1 MFENLYTMLVQK
13 IAEIE
18 STYAVNRWIFLGLII
33 SCGPPYYY
41 SIYRLIKSI
50 AARHRSQIS
59 FWGTMFLLTSV
70 IPYVYVLIW
79 GENLPWFIYAFI
91 AVLIGKGVLDLIK
104 KMRTSD
110 TVAVAKYAAGAKYAP
125 GAKRAHGSASAVRVS
140 SEFSEDAVNLEN
152 PDYQQEKEA
161 Q

>member
-18 STYAVNRWIFLGLII
+18 GTYAVNRWIFLGLII
-33 SCGPPYYY
+33 ICGPPYYY
-41 SIYRLIKSI
+41 SIYRLIKSV
-50 AARHRSQIS
+50 AARHRSQIT
-59 FWGTMFLLTSV
+59 FWGTMFLLASV

-104 KMRTSD
+104 KMRKSD
-110 TVAVAKYAAGAKYAP
+110 TVAGAKNVAGAKGTP
-125 GAKRAHGSASAVRVS
+125 GSASAVRIS
-140 SEFSEDAVNLEN
+140 SEFSQDAENLEN